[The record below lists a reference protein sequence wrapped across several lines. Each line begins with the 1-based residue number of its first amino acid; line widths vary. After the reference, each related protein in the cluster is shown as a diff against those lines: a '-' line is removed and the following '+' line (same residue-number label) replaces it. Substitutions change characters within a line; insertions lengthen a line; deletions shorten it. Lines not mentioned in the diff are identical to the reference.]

1 MFKIRS
7 YNLTLISL
15 LFADGIQFL
24 FSGKVVEEE
33 VGLPLIML
41 LICYSILVLS

>member
-7 YNLTLISL
+7 YNLTLIS
-15 LFADGIQFL
+15 ADGIQFL

-33 VGLPLIML
+33 VGLPLKML
-41 LICYSILVLS
+41 LICYSILFLS